1 MKQLTEKTLLIGNG
15 GCVRRIADEL
25 VARGIELV
33 IATSSESAD
42 GLPAA
47 AENGNSENPVSVY
60 PGAKVLSCRGAV
72 GHFEVVLD
80 SSGSERK
87 AAAGQIII
95 AGGEKRIPYFSSY
108 GLNPADTVMALSR
121 LKNLLSEP
129 SAESSRFSAV
139 STVVFLDGLHAASNP
154 IICEEIMRASLWLQE
169 NIKPKIYI
177 LTRNLKV
184 GGFGL
189 EAMYRET
196 RVAGVNYIKFTAT
209 APQMTQFEDGRVRF
223 AFTDEITGSRFGLIS
238 DLTVIDEQILP
249 DDDTVDLANR
259 LGLDMDLKGFAQD
272 DNVHRLTGFSN
283 RNGILV
289 AGPARNAQSLT
300 DQRNDADNAIL
311 SLLAAMRPA
320 DDQTVGTAR
329 INDAKCIRCLTC
341 LRLCPHQAI
350 EFDTR
355 VVVTALAC
363 EKCGICAAE
372 CPRCAISL
380 DDQESSGD
388 IAPADGADQRPTDGS
403 FIPSIAAFC
412 CSRSATGAAE
422 MASCLGHPLPAGLRL
437 IEVPCGGS
445 VSLRHLLEALQNH
458 ADGVMVLTCH
468 DGNCHS
474 ERGNIHARQRGDEMR
489 RRLTA
494 MGLEAERLVNKSLA
508 ANMGIEFSQALMAFE
523 QQLLEMGPSR
533 LKKEKN

>member
-1 MKQLTEKTLLIGNG
+1 MT
-15 GCVRRIADEL
+15 D
-25 VARGIELV
+25 
-33 IATSSESAD
+33 
-42 GLPAA
+42 P
-47 AENGNSENPVSVY
+47 
-60 PGAKVLSCRGAV
+60 
-72 GHFEVVLD
+72 
-80 SSGSERK
+80 SGK
-87 AAAGQIII
+87 G
-95 AGGEKRIPYFSSY
+95 KRS
-108 GLNPADTVMALSR
+108 
-121 LKNLLSEP
+121 
-129 SAESSRFSAV
+129 
-139 STVVFLDGLHAASNP
+139 
-154 IICEEIMRASLWLQE
+154 
-169 NIKPKIYI
+169 
-177 LTRNLKV
+177 
-184 GGFGL
+184 
-189 EAMYRET
+189 
-196 RVAGVNYIKFTAT
+196 
-209 APQMTQFEDGRVRF
+209 
-223 AFTDEITGSRFGLIS
+223 
-238 DLTVIDEQILP
+238 
-249 DDDTVDLANR
+249 
-259 LGLDMDLKGFAQD
+259 
-272 DNVHRLTGFSN
+272 
-283 RNGILV
+283 
-289 AGPARNAQSLT
+289 
-300 DQRNDADNAIL
+300 DADNAIL

-388 IAPADGADQRPTDGS
+388 IAPAGGADQRPTDGS

-422 MASCLGHPLPAGLRL
+422 MASCLGHPLPAGLQL

-489 RRLTA
+489 RRLKS
-494 MGLEAERLVNKSLA
+494 MGLEAERLVNISLA

-523 QQLLEMGPSR
+523 QQLLKMGPNR
-533 LKKEKN
+533 LKKEKIE

>member
-1 MKQLTEKTLLIGNG
+1 MKPLTEKTMLIGSG
-15 GCVRRIADEL
+15 CCVRRIANEL
-25 VARGIELV
+25 VARGTELV
-33 IATSSESAD
+33 IVTSDESAD

-47 AENGNSENPVSVY
+47 AENGNAAKPISVY
-60 PGAKVLSCRGAV
+60 SGAKILSCRGAV

-80 SSGSERK
+80 SRGINRQ
-87 AAAGQIII
+87 AAVGQIVI
-95 AGGEKRIPYFSSY
+95 AGGEKRIPYFSDY
-108 GLNPADTVMALSR
+108 GLNRADPVMALSR
-121 LKNLLSEP
+121 LKKLLSEP

-139 STVVFLDGLHAASNP
+139 SSVVFLDGLNAESNP
-154 IICEEIMRASLWLQE
+154 IVCEDIMRASLQLVE
-169 NIKPKIYI
+169 KKKPRIYI
-177 LTRNLKV
+177 LTGNLKV

-189 EAMYRET
+189 EAMYRKT
-196 RVAGVNYIKFTAT
+196 RAAGVNYIKFTAT
-209 APQMTQFEDGRVRF
+209 TPKMTQLEDGRVKF
-223 AFTDEITGSRFGLIS
+223 EFTDEITGGRFGLTS

-259 LGLDMDLKGFAQD
+259 LGLDMDLKGFAQG
-272 DNVHRLTGFSN
+272 DNVHRLTVFSN

-300 DQRNDADNAIL
+300 DPHIDADNAIL
-311 SLLAAMRPA
+311 SLLATLRPA

-355 VVVTALAC
+355 VSVTAQAC

-372 CPRCAISL
+372 CPRGAISQ
-380 DDQESSGD
+380 DGQEPPGA
-388 IAPADGADQRPTDGS
+388 IAPAAGAIRQPADGS
-403 FIPSIAAFC
+403 FIPLIAAFC
-412 CSRSATGAAE
+412 CSQSATSAAE
-422 MASCLGHPLPAGLRL
+422 MASCLQRPLPAGLQI

-445 VSLRHLLEALQNH
+445 VSFRHLLEALQSY

-474 ERGNIHARQRGDEMR
+474 ERGNIHARQRSDEMR
-489 RRLTA
+489 KRLKT

-508 ANMGIEFSQALMAFE
+508 ANMGIEFAQALVAFE
-523 QQLLEMGPSR
+523 QQLLKMGPNR
-533 LKKEKN
+533 LKKEKI

>member
-15 GCVRRIADEL
+15 NTVRLIADEL

-33 IATSSESAD
+33 IVTSSESAD

-47 AENGNSENPVSVY
+47 AENGNGEKPVSIY
-60 PGAKVLSCRGAV
+60 PGTKVLSCRGAV
-72 GHFEVVLD
+72 GHFQVVLD
-80 SSGSERK
+80 SSGVERK
-87 AAAGQIII
+87 AAAEQIII
-95 AGGEKRIPYFSSY
+95 AGEEKRIPCFSSY
-108 GLNPADTVMALSR
+108 GLNRADPVMALSR
-121 LKNLLSEP
+121 LKKMLFEP
-129 SAESSRFSAV
+129 STESSRFSAV
-139 STVVFLDGLHAASNP
+139 SSVVFLDGLHAASNP
-154 IICEEIMRASLWLQE
+154 IICEDIMRASLQLVE
-169 NIKPKIYI
+169 NKKSKIYI

-184 GGFGL
+184 GGSGL
-189 EAMYRET
+189 EAMYRKT
-196 RVAGVNYIKFTAT
+196 KAAGVNYIKFTDT
-209 APQMTQFEDGRVRF
+209 TPEMTQLEDGRVRF
-223 AFTDEITGSRFGLIS
+223 AFTDEITGGRFGLTS

-249 DDDTVDLANR
+249 DDDTVDLAKR
-259 LGLDMDLKGFAQD
+259 LGLDMDLKGFAQG
-272 DNVHRLTGFSN
+272 DNVHRLTVFSN

-289 AGPARNAQSLT
+289 AGPARNAQSLS
-300 DQRNDADNAIL
+300 DQRSDADNAIV

-320 DDQTVGTAR
+320 DDQPVGTAR

-355 VVVTALAC
+355 VSVTAQAC

-380 DDQESSGD
+380 DYQESPGD
-388 IAPADGADQRPTDGS
+388 IVPADGADQRPTDGS

-422 MASCLGHPLPAGLRL
+422 MASCLGHPLPARLQL

-445 VSLRHLLEALQNH
+445 VSLHHLLEALQNH
-458 ADGVMVLTCH
+458 ADGVMALTCH

-489 RRLTA
+489 KRLTA

-523 QQLLEMGPSR
+523 QQLLQMGPNR
-533 LKKEKN
+533 LKKIKN

>member
-1 MKQLTEKTLLIGNG
+1 MKQLTEKALLIGNG
-15 GCVRRIADEL
+15 NSIRLIADEL
-25 VARGIELV
+25 AARGIELV
-33 IATSSESAD
+33 IVTSSESAD

-47 AENGNSENPVSVY
+47 AENGNGAKPVSVY
-60 PGAKVLSCRGAV
+60 PGTRVLSCRGAV

-80 SSGSERK
+80 SRGIERK
-87 AAAGQIII
+87 AAVGQVVI
-95 AGGEKRIPYFSSY
+95 AGGEKRRPCFSSY
-108 GLNPADTVMALSR
+108 GLRQGGPVMALSR
-121 LKNLLSEP
+121 LKKLLSEP
-129 SAESSRFSAV
+129 SAESSRFSAA
-139 STVVFLDGLHAASNP
+139 SSVVFLDGLHAESNP
-154 IICEEIMRASLWLQE
+154 IICEDIMRASLQLQE

-184 GGFGL
+184 GGSGL
-189 EAMYRET
+189 EAIYRKT
-196 RVAGVNYIKFTAT
+196 RAVGVNYIKFTAT
-209 APQMTQFEDGRVRF
+209 TPQMTQLEDGRVKF
-223 AFTDEITGSRFGLIS
+223 EFTDEITGSRFGLTS

-259 LGLDMDLKGFAQD
+259 LGLDMDLKGFAQG
-272 DNVHRLTGFSN
+272 DNVHRLTVFSN

-289 AGPARNAQSLT
+289 AGPARNAQSLH
-300 DQRNDADNAIL
+300 DQRIDADNAIL
-311 SLLAAMRPA
+311 SLLATMRPA

-355 VVVTALAC
+355 VSVTARAC

-372 CPRCAISL
+372 CPRCAISI
-380 DDQESSGD
+380 DDQKPPGD
-388 IAPADGADQRPTDGS
+388 IAPADDSIRRSTDGS

-412 CSRSATGAAE
+412 CSRSAAGAAE
-422 MASCLGHPLPAGLRL
+422 MASCLGHPLPAGLQL

-445 VSLRHLLEALQNH
+445 VSLRHLFEALQRY

-474 ERGNIHARQRGDEMR
+474 ERGNLHARQRGDEMR
-489 RRLTA
+489 RRLTT

-508 ANMGIEFSQALMAFE
+508 ANMGLEFAQALMAFE
-523 QQLLEMGPSR
+523 QQLLKMGPNR
-533 LKKEKN
+533 LKKEKT

>member
-33 IATSSESAD
+33 IVTSRKSAD

-47 AENGNSENPVSVY
+47 AEDDRGAKPVSVY
-60 PGAKVLSCRGAV
+60 PGTKVLSCRGAV

-80 SSGSERK
+80 SSGSKRK

-108 GLNPADTVMALSR
+108 GLNRADTVMALSR

-129 SAESSRFSAV
+129 SEESSRFSAV

-154 IICEEIMRASLWLQE
+154 IICEDIMRASLQLQE

-184 GGFGL
+184 GGSGL

-196 RVAGVNYIKFTAT
+196 RAAGVNYIKFTTT
-209 APQMTQFEDGRVRF
+209 APQMTQLEDGRVRF
-223 AFTDEITGSRFGLIS
+223 AFTDEITGSRFGLTS

-259 LGLDMDLKGFAQD
+259 LGLDMDLKGFSQD
-272 DNVHRLTGFSN
+272 DNVHHLTVFSN

-289 AGPARNAQSLT
+289 AGPARNAQSLS
-300 DQRNDADNAIL
+300 DQRSDADNAIL

-355 VVVTALAC
+355 VVVTAQAC

-388 IAPADGADQRPTDGS
+388 IAPADGADQRSTDGS

-508 ANMGIEFSQALMAFE
+508 ANMGLEFSQALMAFE
-523 QQLLEMGPSR
+523 QQLLKMGPNR
-533 LKKEKN
+533 LKKEKS

>member
-1 MKQLTEKTLLIGNG
+1 MKPLSEKTLLIGNG

-25 VARGIELV
+25 VARGIEPV
-33 IATSSESAD
+33 IVTSGESAD

-47 AENGNSENPVSVY
+47 AEKGNGAKPVSVY
-60 PGAKVLSCRGAV
+60 PGAKVLSCRGAA

-80 SSGSERK
+80 SRGIERQ
-87 AAAGQIII
+87 AAVGQIVI

-108 GLNPADTVMALSR
+108 GLDRADSVMALSR
-121 LKNLLSEP
+121 LKKLLSEP

-139 STVVFLDGLHAASNP
+139 SSVVFLDGLHAESNP
-154 IICEEIMRASLWLQE
+154 IICEDIMRASLQLQE
-169 NIKPKIYI
+169 IKNPKIYI

-184 GGFGL
+184 GGDGL
-189 EAMYRET
+189 EAMYRKT
-196 RVAGVNYIKFTAT
+196 RAAGITYIKFTAT
-209 APQMTQFEDGRVRF
+209 TPKMTQLEDGRVKF
-223 AFTDEITGSRFGLIS
+223 EFTDEITGSLFGLTS
-238 DLTVIDEQILP
+238 DLTVIDEQIVA
-249 DDDTVDLANR
+249 DDDTVDLASR
-259 LGLDMDLKGFAQD
+259 LGLDMDLKGFAQG
-272 DNVHRLTGFSN
+272 DNVHRLTVFSN

-289 AGPARNAQSLT
+289 AGPARNAQSLP
-300 DQRNDADNAIL
+300 DQRIDADNAIL

-320 DDQTVGTAR
+320 EDQTAGKAR

-350 EFDTR
+350 QFNTR
-355 VVVTALAC
+355 VTVTAQAC

-380 DDQESSGD
+380 DDQEPTGD
-388 IAPADGADQRPTDGS
+388 MAPAAGTIRQPADDS
-403 FIPSIAAFC
+403 FIPSITAFC
-412 CSRSATGAAE
+412 CSRSASGAAE
-422 MASCLGHPLPAGLRL
+422 MASCLGHPLPAGLQQ

-445 VSLRHLLEALQNH
+445 VSLRHILEALQSH

-468 DGNCHS
+468 EGNCHS

-489 RRLTA
+489 RRLKT

-508 ANMGIEFSQALMAFE
+508 ANMGIEFAQALIAFE
-523 QQLLEMGPSR
+523 QQLLKMGPNR
-533 LKKEKN
+533 LKKEKI